1 MRDIRAY
8 LEKGPLIFDGGM
20 GTYIAARTQSTHR
33 ACEWANLTNPAEVEA
48 IHRAYLNAGCAA
60 IKTNTYGVSRLS
72 FPEDSCSAILAAGC
86 EIAQR
91 AAGDR
96 AWVFADM
103 GPIEAPDDRDLLPE
117 YKFVVDRFLENGVR
131 CFLFETH
138 SSDQYL
144 HDIAAYIRARDPEAF
159 IICSYAIQPGGFTRQ
174 GELAENLV
182 SRTAEDPN
190 IDAAGF
196 NCVTSA
202 RHMVEIMKR
211 IAPVDSLFSVMPN
224 AGYPTVRGNRTFYD
238 GVPSYFAQQVA
249 VMHAMGA
256 RILGGCCGTTPSHI
270 AAIPAAIQSP
280 VAMVSYPTSRE
291 QTQEKAKEDPFWEA
305 LCDPQRR
312 PFAVELDPPDLAD
325 TRKFMQCAE
334 ELRDCGADVITIA
347 DCPVART
354 RMDSSLMAC
363 KLRRELAVNVLPH
376 MTCRDRNLNATQAL
390 LLGLCAEGVRNVLIV
405 TGDPI
410 PTASR
415 DEVKSVYNFNSRK
428 LIHYVASLNRAVLP
442 QPFHIYGALNVNA
455 RNFAIQL
462 EMAQKKEANGCEA
475 FMTQPILTWQA
486 LENLKL
492 ARETLKGK
500 ILGGILPI
508 VSKRN
513 AQFINSEISGIT
525 VDDFIIDCYEGA
537 DREKSE
543 ELAIEFSAGF
553 ARRMRPY
560 VDGYYIVTPF
570 ARTALVGRIMERI
583 RRDDPQSTES
593 FPFPTELFPFM
604 PV

>member
-1 MRDIRAY
+1 MRDIREY
-8 LEKGPLIFDGGM
+8 LKEGALLFDGGM
-20 GTYIAARTQSTHR
+20 GTYIAARTQSSHR
-33 ACEWANLTNPAEVEA
+33 ACEWANLTNPAEVES
-48 IHRAYLNAGCAA
+48 IHRAYLDAGCAA
-60 IKTNTYGVSRLS
+60 VKTNTYAVSRLS
-72 FPEDSCSAILAAGC
+72 FPEETCAAILKAGC
-86 EIAQR
+86 EIAGR

-96 AWVFADM
+96 AYVFADV

-117 YKFVVDRFLENGVR
+117 YCFVVDRFLENGVR

-138 SSDQYL
+138 GSDQYL
-144 HDIAAYIRARDPEAF
+144 HSVAAYIRSRDPGAF

-182 SRTAEDPN
+182 RRTWADPN

-196 NCVTSA
+196 NCITSA

-211 IAPVDSLFSVMPN
+211 ITPVEGLFSVMPN
-224 AGYPTVRGNRTFYD
+224 AGYPTVRGNRTFYN
-238 GVPSYFAQQVA
+238 GEPAYFARQVA
-249 VMHAMGA
+249 VLHAMGA
-256 RILGGCCGTTPSHI
+256 RILGGCCGTTPEHI
-270 AAIPAAIQSP
+270 AAIPAAIETP
-280 VAMVSYPTSRE
+280 VAVVQYPASRE
-291 QTQEKAKEDPFWEA
+291 EPQRETKEDPFWEA
-305 LCDPQRR
+305 LCDPDRR

-325 TRKFMQCAE
+325 TRRFMQGAE
-334 ELRDCGADVITIA
+334 ELRDSGADIITIA

-363 KLRRELAVNVLPH
+363 KVQRELGVNVLPH

-428 LIHYVASLNRAVLP
+428 LIQYVASLNRTQLP
-442 QPFHIYGALNVNA
+442 RPFHIFGALNVNA
-455 RNFAIQL
+455 RNFSVQL
-462 EMAQKKEANGCEA
+462 DMAKQKEEAGCEG
-475 FMTQPILTWQA
+475 FMTQPVLTWQA

-492 ARETLKGK
+492 ARAELKGK

-508 VSKRN
+508 VSGRN
-513 AQFINSEISGIT
+513 AHFINSEIAGIT
-525 VDDFIIDCYEGA
+525 VDQFIIDCYDGA
-537 DREKSE
+537 DRAKGE
-543 ELAIEFSAGF
+543 ELAVEFSAGF

-560 VDGYYIVTPF
+560 VDGFYIVTPF
-570 ARTALVGRIMERI
+570 SRTALVGRIMERI
-583 RRDDPQSTES
+583 RRDGPEGVGSPN
-593 FPFPTELFPFM
+593 PFFDRPFFLD
-604 PV
+604 